1 MTDLIDH
8 LVVTPEQAAQIID
21 FTRTIEGLR
30 WDFHKRIEYGK
41 QEYAELREHINAFL
55 GPKLNVSASQI
66 TYFGLNLSVNKTY
79 NKDKLEVY
87 VDYAD
92 KTGAEIVKEGFFFA
106 NADGPSRRPY
116 SLAAEHV
123 KLSGTNYWSDEPQ
136 KEYELIVHE
145 QPKSLE
151 IQNKLVELLKKNG
164 YMK

>member
-21 FTRTIEGLR
+21 FTRTIEGLS

-41 QEYAELREHINAFL
+41 QEYAELRDHINAFL
-55 GPKLNVSASQI
+55 GPKLNVPASQI
-66 TYFGLNLSVNKTY
+66 TYFGLNLSTDKNG
-79 NKDKLEVY
+79 KLEVH
-87 VDYAD
+87 VDYTD

-123 KLSGTNYWSDEPQ
+123 KLAGENYWSDEPQ

-151 IQNKLVELLKKNG
+151 IQNKLVELLRKNG
-164 YMK
+164 YIK